1 MIGYNINMVDKK
13 LHKTFFWWTNFKT
26 GKVNLGGDEI
36 SIRVDEPNRSKGNPI
51 FSWDNH
57 CQGAE
62 KIMKRLDT
70 IYVSKASFIG
80 RIVGL
85 CDVWW
90 GGVGWG

>member
-1 MIGYNINMVDKK
+1 
-13 LHKTFFWWTNFKT
+13 
-26 GKVNLGGDEI
+26 
-36 SIRVDEPNRSKGNPI
+36 
-51 FSWDNH
+51 
-57 CQGAE
+57 
-62 KIMKRLDT
+62 MKRLDT